1 MSVPKLLARVAVLLA
16 CIAILTSVSF
26 AQFRASLIGRVTDPS
41 GALVPG
47 AQLTL
52 TDMETHRQLN
62 VTSGPDGSFS
72 FNQLAPSTYVLSVTA
87 QGFSPK
93 TLDNIDIR
101 GEQANS
107 LQVQL
112 TAGGANETVTVN
124 AEAATQIDTA
134 TGQIAGA
141 VNQEQIAKLPAFGRD
156 VYQLAQLAPGVF
168 GTGARAAGG
177 GTSDLPGN
185 QGPGGS
191 GGGNVGGVFQTENRP
206 QISAAGQRPDQNNV
220 TLDGVSINS
229 VTWAGAAVV
238 TPTADSVKEL
248 RVVANSYDAEY
259 GRTSGA
265 QIQTISQNGTNNFH
279 GSAFFKAD
287 RPGLNAFTRYS
298 PNGTPGL
305 SGHPDKCKLPNGTG
319 CVDTRNEARFNQMGG
334 SVGGPIWKNKLFFF
348 FAYETVRNKS
358 TSPTTGWFETSS
370 LYKAAPTGSIAS
382 KFLGIP
388 GISPANATIL
398 EQSGVGAHDCPSI
411 GLVQGVNCNFIP
423 GQGLDIGSP
432 VTGVPIGTHSPFL
445 GGGFDNVADV
455 VFLQTTSPNQQTSQ
469 QFNGRLD
476 FQITQNDLVA
486 YSIYHVPTATTSF
499 NGPFRAANLFH
510 HDQTN
515 YAQTALWNHIFSGTL
530 LNELRADAAGW
541 KWNEFASNPQL
552 PYGLPQAHITSTSGT
567 TIGTIEPAF
576 FGANFGSIFNQ
587 NTYSVRD

>member
-1 MSVPKLLARVAVLLA
+1 MRG
-16 CIAILTSVSF
+16 
-26 AQFRASLIGRVTDPS
+26 SLV
-41 GALVPG
+41 
-47 AQLTL
+47 
-52 TDMETHRQLN
+52 
-62 VTSGPDGSFS
+62 
-72 FNQLAPSTYVLSVTA
+72 
-87 QGFSPK
+87 
-93 TLDNIDIR
+93 
-101 GEQANS
+101 
-107 LQVQL
+107 
-112 TAGGANETVTVN
+112 
-124 AEAATQIDTA
+124 
-134 TGQIAGA
+134 
-141 VNQEQIAKLPAFGRD
+141 
-156 VYQLAQLAPGVF
+156 
-168 GTGARAAGG
+168 
-177 GTSDLPGN
+177 
-185 QGPGGS
+185 
-191 GGGNVGGVFQTENRP
+191 
-206 QISAAGQRPDQNNV
+206 
-220 TLDGVSINS
+220 
-229 VTWAGAAVV
+229 
-238 TPTADSVKEL
+238 
-248 RVVANSYDAEY
+248 
-259 GRTSGA
+259 
-265 QIQTISQNGTNNFH
+265 
-279 GSAFFKAD
+279 
-287 RPGLNAFTRYS
+287 
-298 PNGTPGL
+298 
-305 SGHPDKCKLPNGTG
+305 
-319 CVDTRNEARFNQMGG
+319 
-334 SVGGPIWKNKLFFF
+334 GPIWKNRLFFF

-552 PYGLPQAHITSTSGT
+552 PYGLPQAHITTTSSGT
-567 TIGTIEPAF
+567 SIGSIEPAP
-576 FGANFGSIFNQ
+576 FGPNFGSIFNQ
-587 NTYSVRD
+587 NTYAIKDNLTKVINSHNLKFGGEFTKLEYLDDPTWNAQPTYFFNNYWDFLNDAPSSENITVDPRTGIPSDFRKDTRQNLYAFFAKDDWRVRPNLTVNIGLRWEYFVGLYEKKGNLSSLELGTGA